1 MGLADMGSVSNDIVD
16 QLYKWNDQKVSTHW
30 EGCFKVHPVCQMMLA
45 ADEIQC
51 LRAQVRSQ
59 ALELMVC
66 HSEQAGMYRQE
77 PF

>member
-1 MGLADMGSVSNDIVD
+1 MGFVSDDIVER
-16 QLYKWNDQKVSTHW
+16 LRRWNDQEVSTHW
-30 EGCFKVHPVCQMMLA
+30 EGCSNVHPVCQMMLA
-45 ADEIQC
+45 ADEIER

-59 ALELMVC
+59 ALELLVC